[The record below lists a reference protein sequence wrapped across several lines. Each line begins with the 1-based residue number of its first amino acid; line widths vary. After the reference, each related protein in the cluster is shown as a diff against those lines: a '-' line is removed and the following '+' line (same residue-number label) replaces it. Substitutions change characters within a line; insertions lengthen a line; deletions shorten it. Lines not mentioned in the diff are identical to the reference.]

1 MEMAGDALWRFRSCW
16 RCACIRLEGFYAQLA
31 PGASLR
37 NGSLSL
43 LAFKT
48 QSRLHYLRFLLAVI
62 AGRQT
67 FTRTVELLDTPSIEC
82 RALNG
87 SRDTLFVEADGE
99 VLGSLPVRLEVV
111 PHSLTLLIPPGAQ
124 P

>member
-1 MEMAGDALWRFRSCW
+1 MRKTPPNERT
-16 RCACIRLEGFYAQLA
+16 LA
-31 PGASLR
+31 PRASLR
-37 NGSLSL
+37 NGNLSL

-48 QSRLHYLRFLLAVI
+48 QSRLRYLKFILAVI
-62 AGRQT
+62 ARRQT
-67 FTRTVELLDTPSIEC
+67 FTRTVELLNTPVIEC

-87 SRDTLFVEADGE
+87 SRDALFVEADGE

-111 PHSLTLLIPPGAQ
+111 PQSLTLLIPPGAQ